1 MKIGRPNCRLTT
13 WVTYSLFCYLPGDL
27 GLICWILHQSN
38 ILSGHGTEWRGA
50 CRKRDGRLSYFNN
63 AIWNIRELLYLPDLP
78 GGFIGGIMGLTG
90 SRHHITT
97 FQDAFKIYYYMDNIK
112 LAGSDRDKF
121 LKCLLKKDN
130 FALLGIIN
138 WSWKKIEQE
147 DSVNYLEYKLSL
159 QRIWLTKNK
168 NKSKSGGNN
177 L

>member
-1 MKIGRPNCRLTT
+1 
-13 WVTYSLFCYLPGDL
+13 
-27 GLICWILHQSN
+27 
-38 ILSGHGTEWRGA
+38 
-50 CRKRDGRLSYFNN
+50 
-63 AIWNIRELLYLPDLP
+63 
-78 GGFIGGIMGLTG
+78 
-90 SRHHITT
+90 
-97 FQDAFKIYYYMDNIK
+97 MDNIK